1 MPKTLSLLAVLKK
14 VDAKG
19 VKSLSNAQWDTFL
32 ASDTEPNEIQEK
44 IKKLEGYEEKGVT
57 YDATGDLIVEDNNA
71 MIERFR
77 QRTGRAAG
85 RESLKVKRSK
95 IDVASFKNDFLGK
108 KSDSALATISEPP
121 PALGAG
127 EEETEGLKGI
137 RDVLDEILG
146 VLRLDF
152 KDDRKEARDRKKEDD
167 KKKRTKK
174 EDKLEGGVKKSIGL
188 IGKSLKAIVSPFSNI
203 WDAVFKFLQSTL
215 LNVLF
220 VKTLDWFGDPKNQKK
235 AERIGKFFKDWWP
248 ALAAAGALF
257 LTPLGALLNGMVGL
271 LTAIIPKLVMAIA
284 ANPWAATAVLG
295 GVALWGLSKK
305 IGNMQGG
312 DGGDG
317 GDEKVEMN
325 GGGLVHK
332 FNEGGEVPDM
342 GMRTSSFSTGT
353 GATDADRLGT
363 HSVRTLSPGEAKE
376 FLAERGMPSM
386 ELMDGTVVP
395 DFGKMGADK
404 FMSGVQIVREGLTDP
419 KAIAQLDE
427 FMATNPFAQPDELQ
441 RVINRVVPGSQAQV
455 MGDLGDDISA
465 KLRGFNKGGG
475 VPGSGN
481 KDTVPAMLTPGE
493 FVMSKG
499 AVNKYGMDTL
509 ENMNAAAGSGS
520 SSKKDETVPS
530 MLTPGEFVVS
540 APAVQKFGVNTL
552 ESMNLK
558 GGGNNKPELS
568 VGANKGGLINNYN
581 LQYKGGGSVP
591 QGWKRWLAGA
601 ADFATGGIFDF
612 DKRGSMV
619 DGMQR
624 MRDKGSVD
632 TPKVQITNKTITLPT
647 IPKDRSSE
655 TTTSK
660 NDIPEFRISMIS
672 TQRSMVISSL
682 GIQDLIG
689 G

>member
-44 IKKLEGYEEKGVT
+44 IKKLEGYEEKGVN
-57 YDATGDLIVEDNNA
+57 YDATGELIVEDNNA

-95 IDVASFKNDFLGK
+95 IDVGSFKKDFLNK
-108 KSDSALATISEPP
+108 KGVDKSQNPPISFDSSDVSSSLVSSPTK
-121 PALGAG
+121 

-137 RDVLDEILG
+137 RDVLDDILKI
-146 VLRLDF
+146 LRLDF
-152 KDDRKEARDRKKEDD
+152 KGDRKEARDRQKEDNQ
-167 KKKRTKK
+167 KKRTKK
-174 EDKLEGGVKKSIGL
+174 EDKLEGGIKKSIGL
-188 IGKSLKAIVSPFSNI
+188 IGKSLKAIVSPFQSMWEKVIN
-203 WDAVFKFLQSTL
+203 FLKFTL
-215 LNVLF
+215 IGVLF
-220 VKTLDWFGDPKNQKK
+220 TKTMKWFGDPANKKK
-235 AERIGKFFKDWWP
+235 AEHVGKFFKDWWP
-248 ALAAAGALF
+248 ALATAAALW

-271 LTAIIPKLVMAIA
+271 LTAIIPKLVLAIA

-295 GVALWGLSKK
+295 GVAIWGLSKK
-305 IGNMQGG
+305 IGKMQGG
-312 DGGDG
+312 DDG
-317 GDEKVEMN
+317 GGEDDEGEGVTTMK
-325 GGGLVHK
+325 GGGLVQE
-332 FNEGGEVPDM
+332 FGEGGLVQHFDE
-342 GMRTSSFSTGT
+342 G
-353 GATDADRLGT
+353 
-363 HSVRTLSPGEAKE
+363 
-376 FLAERGMPSM
+376 
-386 ELMDGTVVP
+386 GTV
-395 DFGKMGADK
+395 GMMGADGA
-404 FMSGVQIVREGLTDP
+404 MGVAGAPGVDGAMGVDGAEGVDG
-419 KAIAQLDE
+419 A
-427 FMATNPFAQPDELQ
+427 
-441 RVINRVVPGSQAQV
+441 
-455 MGDLGDDISA
+455 MGADGTIGEPNSILNFLNLFGLMGGKDS
-465 KLRGFNKGGG
+465 KVQGFNKGGK

-499 AVNKYGMDTL
+499 AVNKYGRDTL
-509 ENMNAAAGSGS
+509 ENMNAAAGGS
-520 SSKKDETVPS
+520 SKQDDTVPS

-568 VGANKGGLINNYN
+568 VGANNGGLINNYN

-647 IPKDRSSE
+647 IPKDRSGE